1 MISNWQH
8 KFANILMVSSLLLL
22 LLFIGFWLKSSY
34 DKEFDNIK
42 QASSF
47 VFFDAINE
55 VQDKAIQKMILAPKN
70 KLNLSNV
77 ERETRIE
84 MTIEDDANDNHKT
97 YVVMDERNKTDTVK
111 TFFINSKSSEEKAS
125 GKSGMLGMILGL
137 TNEDDFK
144 LDSLDKGIL
153 DKKIIRLIT
162 EQMDSNQMDIS
173 YQINVSSSSDSL
185 KVTSSSNTYTDLT
198 SGAQLSM
205 EIGDYKQAVFKRLIP
220 QILFSILLFGIT
232 SLAFFFIHKNL
243 QAQKRLTALKNDF
256 ISNITHELKTPI
268 TTVGVAIEALSN
280 FDALQNPARTQE
292 YLDIS
297 KQELNRLSI
306 LVDKVLKMSMFDEK
320 EPVLK
325 LEQLDLQDLIE
336 NVLNSLK
343 LVFEKNQANVSFK
356 KSTDQILIEGDKI
369 HLTNVIYNLID
380 NALKYSPSNPEINLK
395 IDTTE
400 KAITLSVSDKG
411 MGIPKEYQAKIFDKF
426 VRVPTG
432 NEHNIKGYGL
442 GLSYVA
448 NIIKQHKGTIQVDSD
463 KGIGTTFSFS
473 LPTI

>member
-42 QASSF
+42 QESSF
-47 VFFDAINE
+47 IFFDAINN
-55 VQDKAIQKMILAPKN
+55 VQEEAIQELILNPTKKTN
-70 KLNLSNV
+70 HSNT
-77 ERETRIE
+77 EIETTVE
-84 MTIEDDANDNHKT
+84 MTIENSNTDEAITYIMVDDQFETDSLRNIFVQSKKNDKT
-97 YVVMDERNKTDTVK
+97 SD
-111 TFFINSKSSEEKAS
+111 A
-125 GKSGMLGMILGL
+125 KSGMLSMVLAMAKGKGL
-137 TNEDDFK
+137 NLDSINDSTFDTTIVHLLKNKMDSNSMNISYNIQAVSK
-144 LDSLDKGIL
+144 GDSLD
-153 DKKIIRLIT
+153 
-162 EQMDSNQMDIS
+162 
-173 YQINVSSSSDSL
+173 VSF
-185 KVTSSSNTYTDLT
+185 SNTYTDLT
-198 SGAQLSM
+198 TGEQLALKL
-205 EIGDYKQAVFKRLIP
+205 GDYNKEIFKRIIP
-220 QILFSILLFGIT
+220 QILFSILLFSIT
-232 SLAFFFIHKNL
+232 ALAFLFIYKNL
-243 QAQKRLTALKNDF
+243 QTQKRLTALKSDF

-306 LVDKVLKMSMFDEK
+306 LVDKVLKMSIFDEK
-320 EPVLK
+320 EPILK
-325 LEQLDLQDLIE
+325 LENLDLQDLIA
-336 NVLNSLK
+336 NVLSSLK
-343 LVFEKNQANVSFK
+343 LVFEKNQAKVSFK
-356 KSTDQILIEGDKI
+356 KSTDKILIEGDKI

-380 NALKYSPSNPEINLK
+380 NALKYSPSKPIIDLK
-395 IDTTE
+395 LDTIDNH
-400 KAITLSVSDKG
+400 ITLSVSDKG

-426 VRVPTG
+426 MRVPTG

-448 NIIKQHKGTIQVDSD
+448 NVIKQHKGTIQVDSK
-463 KGIGTTFSFS
+463 KGMGTTFSFS